1 MEKAAATGL
10 VANRHEDTDE
20 HSQEDVNRIVTE
32 GESAKA
38 AALEYAD
45 WLVCTMNDT
54 IPDDDQ
60 DYQNIVNTVQ
70 RHTRCSAAYCLWK
83 KDIGF

>member
-1 MEKAAATGL
+1 MEKAAATWL

-20 HSQEDVNRIVTE
+20 HSQDVNRIVTE
-32 GESAKA
+32 GKNAKA
-38 AALEYAD
+38 AAPEYAD
-45 WLVCTMNDT
+45 WLVCTMNDA

-83 KDIGF
+83 DIGF